1 MRKKLLTTIC
11 TLAMALAFCACGE
24 TEDAG
29 KNDVTGT
36 PAVEKENA
44 GKDDKEVTGE
54 TEDADKSSE
63 GEADVNKEDETKE
76 EVKATQGPLYY
87 SEVEYTV
94 EGVTFKIPHSY
105 RDLEAMGWGGSSE
118 KTLAPGTIWDYVAVK
133 SPYSAGLYLMI
144 GNHGTEE
151 IAIQDGDV
159 VGVSVDATREMKLGK
174 QVPEVEFMG
183 VHLGDSR
190 EEMLATLGDDYI
202 EAIDH
207 GYGMYDYTYDLG
219 NGTTLGIAIF
229 EDYGGVTRLTI
240 YNCDEIEW

>member
-1 MRKKLLTTIC
+1 MRKKLFTTIC
-11 TLAMALAFCACGE
+11 TLAMALALCACGE
-24 TEDAG
+24 KEEAG

-36 PAVEKENA
+36 PAVEQEDA
-44 GKDDKEVTGE
+44 EKDDKDATGE

-63 GEADVNKEDETKE
+63 DVKDEDKEEEKKED
-76 EVKATQGPLYY
+76 VKATQGPLYY

-94 EGVTFKIPHSY
+94 EGTTFKIPHSY

-133 SPYSAGLYLMI
+133 SPYGAWLYLMI

-219 NGTTLGIAIF
+219 NGTTLNIAIF